1 MSAEWWADCPPYM
14 SEFVDHL
21 RLMARYNAWQNM
33 SLVEAGETLSDEDRW
48 RDRGAFF
55 GSIAATFNHVLWDDA
70 LWLARFAGD
79 ARPELSVPV
88 SLEAPREW
96 GAFKDLR
103 AVRDAE
109 VSAWAEGLSEADLEG
124 VIAWYPGGG
133 ETRVEKPAA
142 VCFAHLFNHQT
153 HHRGQIH
160 GMLTA
165 AGAVPEA
172 TDLPMLE

>member
-1 MSAEWWADCPPYM
+1 
-14 SEFVDHL
+14 
-21 RLMARYNAWQNM
+21 MARYNAWQNG
-33 SLVEAGETLSDEDRW
+33 SLVAAADTLSDAERW
-48 RDRGAFF
+48 QDRGAFF

-88 SLEAPREW
+88 SLDAPREW
-96 GAFKDLR
+96 EAFKHLR
-103 AVRDAE
+103 SERDAE
-109 VSAWAEGLSEADLEG
+109 ISAWAEGLSQTDLKG
-124 VIAWYPGGG
+124 VIFWYPGGG
-133 ETRVEKPAA
+133 DMRVEKPAT

-165 AGAVPEA
+165 AGARPGP
-172 TDLPMLE
+172 TDLPIMG